1 MSLYSAS
8 FFWTFGI
15 FVILIFIAGLYCLLA
30 TFNLMRALIGIE
42 LLMKAVT
49 LLIILV
55 GYVSGHTGL
64 AQALVITLIV
74 IEVVLMVAAAG
85 VILSAFS
92 QNKTI
97 DVRSLRNLKG

>member
-42 LLMKAVT
+42 LLM
-49 LLIILV
+49 
-55 GYVSGHTGL
+55 
-64 AQALVITLIV
+64 
-74 IEVVLMVAAAG
+74 
-85 VILSAFS
+85 
-92 QNKTI
+92 
-97 DVRSLRNLKG
+97 